1 MTVSHPGS
9 GGKWALPVAREGLW
23 LIAASAF
30 VTAYLAL
37 LGLSLVALFFLVVTL
52 FLGFFFRDPQR
63 EIPDGEGLAVSPA
76 DGKIVEVRMVPKSE
90 FAPEEMLKIS
100 VFMSV
105 FNVHVN
111 RIPADGSVT
120 GVSYHPG
127 KYFSANLNKASSHNE
142 RNAVSLDIIG
152 GRRLVVVQIAGLIA
166 RRIVCRIRQ
175 GDRLRRGD
183 RFGIICFGSR
193 LDVYL
198 PPDTQPAV
206 SVGDRVWAGTSV
218 LGRLA

>member
-1 MTVSHPGS
+1 MTVSDPGL

-30 VTAYLAL
+30 VTVYLAL
-37 LGLSLVALFFLVVTL
+37 LGLSLLALFFLVVTL

-142 RNAVSLDIIG
+142 RNAVSLEIIG

-166 RRIVCRIRQ
+166 RRIVCGIRQ